1 MSTGP
6 GAPAAE
12 RLETEAPSTGA
23 TGTDVA
29 AGLPTSRLRPRAVV
43 LAICFMVACA
53 LAGLAVGPTPIP
65 IAGIVDSIL
74 GHLPLLGVHSHLTST
89 QTSIL
94 WEIRAPEVVLGLLV
108 GGMLALSGSAY
119 QGVFRNPLADPYL
132 LGVSAGAGLGATIVI
147 VYGSV
152 NAGSDPYVLP
162 AVAFAGAL
170 IAVALTYLMARGGRG
185 FGTASLLLAGVAI
198 DALLGAIQSYV
209 QQQAPGTINQAY
221 YWLLGSLAGA
231 EWHDVWLIL
240 PYCAVGTVVVLAHRR
255 TLDVLSLG
263 DLEAASL
270 GVDVGRVRLTV
281 IAGASLVA
289 AAVVS
294 VSGLIGF
301 VGLIIPHAVRMAAGS
316 SYRIVSPLS
325 MFVGAGFLVLCDVV
339 AGRVLAP
346 QELPIGVVTAV
357 IGAPFFILVL
367 RTRRAGGIS

>member
-1 MSTGP
+1 MTTGAVEKP
-6 GAPAAE
+6 APAIAE
-12 RLETEAPSTGA
+12 VVGP
-23 TGTDVA
+23 
-29 AGLPTSRLRPRAVV
+29 AGLPTSRLRPRA
-43 LAICFMVACA
+43 LALAACFTVACA
-53 LAGLAVGPTPIP
+53 LVGLAVGPTPVP
-65 IAGIVDSIL
+65 IAGIVESIL
-74 GHLPLLGVHSHLTST
+74 GHLPILGVHTHLSAT
-89 QTSIL
+89 QTAIL
-94 WEIRAPEVVLGLLV
+94 WQIRAPEVVLGLLV
-108 GGMLALSGSAY
+108 GGMLALAGSAY

-132 LGVSAGAGLGATIVI
+132 LGVSAGAGLGATIII

-152 NAGSDPYVLP
+152 SAGSDPYVLP

-170 IAVALTYLMARGGRG
+170 VAVALTYLMARGGRG

-209 QQQAPGTINQAY
+209 QQQAPGTVNQAY

-231 EWHDVWLIL
+231 DWHDVWLIL
-240 PYCAVGTVVVLAHRR
+240 PYCAIGTAVVLIHRR

-325 MFVGAGFLVLCDVV
+325 TFVGAGFLVLCDVI

-357 IGAPFFILVL
+357 IGAPFFIVIL
-367 RTRRAGGIS
+367 RTRRAGGAS